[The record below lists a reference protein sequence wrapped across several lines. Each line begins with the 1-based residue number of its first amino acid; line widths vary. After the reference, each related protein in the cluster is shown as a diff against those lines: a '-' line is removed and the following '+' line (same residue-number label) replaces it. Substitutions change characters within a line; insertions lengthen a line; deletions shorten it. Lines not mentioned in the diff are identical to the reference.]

1 VFAAFLRPIF
11 HLEAWSANDCG
22 YYDSAVNAGYC
33 FNKRWGL
40 VGLFLSAGQPYR
52 DDPMIDP
59 QNNQYNS
66 ISPQANFGLTM
77 IVPLFDNNGNLI
89 DIENFIVAVFNK
101 LAASNLNIKVGS
113 VSAPSVSPNETGQM
127 LMAEMSLSIL
137 SSWS

>member
-1 VFAAFLRPIF
+1 MTAAITTLRSTLATALTNDGVWSVFSFPPASPI
-11 HLEAWSANDCG
+11 AN
-22 YYDSAVNAGYC
+22 SVIIN
-33 FNKRWGL
+33 W
-40 VGLFLSAGQPYR
+40 

-66 ISPQANFGLTM
+66 ISPQANFRLTM

-101 LAASNLNIKVGS
+101 LANSGLNIKVGS
-113 VSAPSVSPNETGQM
+113 VAAPSVSPTETGQM
-127 LMAEMSLSIL
+127 LMAEMSISIL